1 MAASRDEAADHGEP
15 TVGTQ
20 AIEPEVDTGALA
32 PTGGMPSGGAAT
44 QPGAA
49 TEPGDATQPGAATG
63 AMPTGAMPTG
73 AMSTGPLTGTVRPTG
88 TLSSEPNNET
98 AAVATQMPGGGPG
111 TGRGARPRR
120 AAGTTR
126 FRMRQPSAPKARAS
140 LAAEG
145 LVELPYIPPRDPA
158 TDVMSPEAIAQE
170 IIDSGGSLPR
180 PELNAGDMVADQYEV
195 RGCMAHGGMGW
206 IYLAIDHNVSD
217 RWVVLK
223 GLLHADRA
231 EARQVAIAEREFLA
245 ELSHPSIVRIFNF
258 IQDDWAI
265 SPNHGGYIVMEYVGG
280 PSMRDVR
287 RASPGR
293 VLPVEKA
300 IAYVLEVL
308 PALGYLHS
316 VGLAYNDLKPENIM
330 LTEDHV
336 KLIDMG
342 AVSGIEDYG
351 YIYGTP
357 GFQAPEIARTGPTV
371 ASDLYT
377 VGRTLAS
384 LICRLPVTGGRYADG
399 IPTPLEEPL
408 FSQHDSLYRFLLRAT
423 AADPAERF
431 RSAEGMAGQ
440 LMGVL
445 REVVALR
452 TGVPQPAFSQVFSPQ
467 RSTFGTLQLLTPV
480 DALIDGRPRERN
492 LDGPSLVNSLPV
504 PLIEPGDP
512 SATVL
517 AAASYAS
524 LEERLVTLQK
534 LYDAEIDDDPAPA
547 AAGASDADH
556 TATAPG
562 VSDRAVRPASAPTE
576 PPPAPSA
583 SEQTAELVSEMQMST
598 QPADRSRGS
607 AHATSSTAGLQT
619 GSGADTAGIEVAP
632 DTAVPKQAQHSV
644 GLTMAL
650 IRAQLES
657 GDIHAARELIL
668 SHEPR
673 FRTEWR
679 LAWYHGV
686 VLLLE
691 GNPVKAY
698 QRFQQV
704 LSAMPGETGP
714 KLALA
719 ATAELIEPLAGADS
733 KARWQRASEQLYRT
747 VWSTDRSVISSAFG
761 LARQLQLRGRT
772 SDAIAELDKV
782 PQNSRF
788 YSIAQLST
796 IMLLCEGREL
806 EDLEERHLRD
816 AARRVQSLP
825 SGEHRALQTRL
836 IVLQTALRWLRSGGN
851 VAPTTPLFL
860 GVPFTNFGLRSGQES
875 VLRALARNAG
885 TRQQRYRLVDWA
897 NRVRPHT
904 LF

>member
-1 MAASRDEAADHGEP
+1 MDDPRDTRAPGTDHDEP

-20 AIEPEVDTGALA
+20 AIEPEVDTGAME
-32 PTGGMPSGGAAT
+32 PTGRAT
-44 QPGAA
+44 ADGQA
-49 TEPGDATQPGAATG
+49 TVGT
-63 AMPTGAMPTG
+63 PTGALPTG
-73 AMSTGPLTGTVRPTG
+73 AMSTGLPTG
-88 TLSSEPNNET
+88 ALSSEPSNET
-98 AAVATQMPGGGPG
+98 AAVATQMPGTAPGGR

-120 AAGTTR
+120 TPGTTR
-126 FRMRQPSAPKARAS
+126 FRMRQPAAPKPRAS

-158 TDVMSPEAIAQE
+158 SDVMSPEVISQE
-170 IIDSGGSLPR
+170 IADSGGSLPR
-180 PELNAGDMVADQYEV
+180 PELNAGDVVADQYEV
-195 RGCMAHGGMGW
+195 QGCIAHGGMGW
-206 IYLAIDHNVSD
+206 IYLAIDRNVSD

-287 RASPGR
+287 RASTGR

-384 LICRLPVTGGRYADG
+384 LICRLPVTAGRYADG

-423 AADPAERF
+423 AADPDERF

-492 LDGPSLVNSLPV
+492 LNGPALVNSLPV

-512 SATVL
+512 SATML
-517 AAASYAS
+517 TAASYAS

-534 LYDAEIDDDPAPA
+534 LYDAEVTDAPESADKAAVESDSEAGHTGSGSGSAALSASKAGSGPSVPSATEPAEEIQPGTQPTDRPQARSTTALQTGPSAATAGQEVDTVGEEVHTAREQVPA
-547 AAGASDADH
+547 AAKTSKL
-556 TATAPG
+556 
-562 VSDRAVRPASAPTE
+562 
-576 PPPAPSA
+576 
-583 SEQTAELVSEMQMST
+583 AE
-598 QPADRSRGS
+598 
-607 AHATSSTAGLQT
+607 
-619 GSGADTAGIEVAP
+619 
-632 DTAVPKQAQHSV
+632 HSV
-644 GLTMAL
+644 GLIMAL
-650 IRAQLES
+650 IRAQLEA
-657 GDIHAARELIL
+657 GDIIAARELIL
-668 SHEPR
+668 SHESR

-686 VLLLE
+686 ILLLE

-782 PQNSRF
+782 PQNSRY

-806 EDLEERHLRD
+806 DDLEERHLRD
-816 AARRVQSLP
+816 AARRVQALP
-825 SGEHRALQTRL
+825 NGEHRALQTRL